1 MLIQKKSAEIMQE
14 VLNHAFKAQRL
25 REKYITKQNIL
36 LRDWYNAI

>member
-1 MLIQKKSAEIMQE
+1 MLIQKKSAEIMQ

-25 REKYITKQNIL
+25 RKKYITKQNIL